1 MKVIADTRF
10 LIAFAMVGMFSLLR
24 KMCPEVTIPD
34 AVYDEVVTRGTGLP
48 GAEEVARAAWITR
61 VAVKDVEKVKAYR
74 TELLGAGEAEVL
86 TLAEELQADVVLMDD
101 ERAWEVARQKGIAS
115 MRSTELILEAH
126 RRQLLDRKTAEEKLV
141 ELGKKRWMS
150 GEVLE
155 AALSQLWAQ
164 QKEATGEI

>member
-1 MKVIADTRF
+1 VKVIADSSF
-10 LIAFAMVGMFSLLR
+10 LIALAMVDTFSLLR
-24 KMCPEVTIPD
+24 KICPEVTIPD

-74 TELLGAGEAEVL
+74 AERLGAGEAEVL
-86 TLAEELQADVVLMDD
+86 TLADELQADVVLVDD
-101 ERAWEVARQKGIAS
+101 ERAWEVARQKGIAY

-126 RRQLLDRKTAEEKLV
+126 RRQLLDGKTAEEKLV

-155 AALSQLWAQ
+155 AAMSQLWAQ
-164 QKEATGEI
+164 QTDATGEI

>member
-1 MKVIADTRF
+1 MKVIADSSF
-10 LIAFAMVGMFSLLR
+10 LIALAMVDTFSLLR
-24 KMCPEVTIPD
+24 QICPEVTIPD

-61 VAVKDVEKVKAYR
+61 VAVKDVAKVKAYR
-74 TELLGAGEAEVL
+74 AERLGAGEAEVL
-86 TLAEELQADVVLMDD
+86 TLAEELQADVVLVDD
-101 ERAWEVARQKGIAS
+101 ERAWEVARQKGIAY
-115 MRSTELILEAH
+115 MRSTELILEAY

-155 AALSQLWAQ
+155 AALSRLC
-164 QKEATGEI
+164 ENRENRMSLS